1 MKNFFKIFFASLLAL
16 IVFTML
22 AFFVF
27 IGIIG
32 LIASASS
39 SDAPKIESKSVLVL
53 NLSQSYPEQSK
64 DDPFNA
70 LMNKSDNE
78 IPSLYDLV
86 RMIKYAKT
94 DTLVKGIYIQ
104 GSDNSNGFG
113 ASEEIRKA
121 LADFKTSKK
130 FIWSYAET
138 MSQKAY
144 YVTSVSDFVAVHP
157 QGGLEFF
164 GMSSNLF
171 FLKGMLEKLDIQP
184 QIFYAGK
191 FKSATEP
198 LREYKMTDANRLQ
211 TSVWLEDLYR
221 HMLTSIGSSRQ
232 LDTASLRQLAVTG
245 AIQTAADAKNKQ
257 LIDELL
263 YDDQF
268 KAMLNKKLGNTT
280 NEKTNF
286 VTFNDYARSAD
297 FRQTGSSRI
306 ALVFADGDIDG
317 SNESEGQIGS
327 DAYRTLLRKIRLDNS
342 IKAVVIRVNSP
353 GGSALASDV
362 IWRELE
368 LIKKDKP
375 VIVSMGDVAASG
387 GYYISCNADSIFA
400 NENTITGSIGVF
412 SVVPNMEKF
421 FQNKI
426 GVSFDRV
433 KTGPFADLGGI
444 DRALTEPEKRFFQS
458 SVDSIYHTF
467 KTRVADGRKKTV
479 ESVDTIAQG
488 RVWTGKRALTVGL
501 VDRTGTLQDA
511 VNCAAR
517 LGKLSSYT
525 VREYPEKKSF
535 FDKLTGSF
543 EKSIRQKM
551 LKQELDEVAWRW
563 LDECKKIKQMA
574 GVPQTKMPFSFEV
587 R

>member
-32 LIASASS
+32 FIASATS

-78 IPSLYDLV
+78 IPSLYDVV
-86 RMIKYAKT
+86 RLIKYAKT

-104 GSDNSNGFG
+104 GAGNSNGFG

-164 GMSSNLF
+164 GMVSNLF

-198 LREYKMTDANRLQ
+198 FREYKMTDANRLQ
-211 TSVWLEDLYR
+211 TSIWLEDLYR
-221 HMLTSIGSSRQ
+221 HMLVAIGNSRQ
-232 LDTASLRQLAVTG
+232 LDTAALRQLAVTG

-257 LIDELL
+257 LVDDLL

-268 KAMLNKKLGNTT
+268 KAILNKKLGNAT

-286 VTFNDYARSAD
+286 VTINDYARSAD

-306 ALVFADGDIDG
+306 ALVFADGDIVG
-317 SNESEGQIGS
+317 SNESDGQIGS

-375 VIVSMGDVAASG
+375 VVVSMGDVAASG

-412 SVVPNMEKF
+412 RIKSV
-421 FQNKI
+421 
-426 GVSFDRV
+426 S
-433 KTGPFADLGGI
+433 
-444 DRALTEPEKRFFQS
+444 ALT
-458 SVDSIYHTF
+458 
-467 KTRVADGRKKTV
+467 G
-479 ESVDTIAQG
+479 
-488 RVWTGKRALTVGL
+488 
-501 VDRTGTLQDA
+501 
-511 VNCAAR
+511 
-517 LGKLSSYT
+517 
-525 VREYPEKKSF
+525 
-535 FDKLTGSF
+535 
-543 EKSIRQKM
+543 
-551 LKQELDEVAWRW
+551 
-563 LDECKKIKQMA
+563 
-574 GVPQTKMPFSFEV
+574 
-587 R
+587 